1 MARVKMLK
9 RLLYKFKMWRKYK
22 KIKKGKFIY

>member
-9 RLLYKFKMWRKYK
+9 RIKYKFKMWRKYR
-22 KIKKGKFIY
+22 KINKNGFIY